1 MKQTITANIIK
12 KYVSDKTKEGKEFK
26 DKNGKKFWKVAI
38 KTDKTGEDWYSAL
51 AFRPDQ
57 PEYQLE
63 EGKEYELIVW
73 ELNGFKNFSLP
84 SKMDKLEMRL
94 DKVEAWIRLHSK
106 PEPTVKYP
114 PEVEA
119 EEDLL
124 NHLKF

>member
-1 MKQTITANIIK
+1 MKKAIIANIIK

-63 EGKEYELIVW
+63 EGKEYELVIW

-84 SKMDKLEMRL
+84 SKIDKLEMRL
-94 DKVEAWIRLHSK
+94 EKVEAWIRLHSK
-106 PEPTVKYP
+106 PEPAVKYP
-114 PEVEA
+114 EGVDDYQEP
-119 EEDLL
+119 
-124 NHLKF
+124 